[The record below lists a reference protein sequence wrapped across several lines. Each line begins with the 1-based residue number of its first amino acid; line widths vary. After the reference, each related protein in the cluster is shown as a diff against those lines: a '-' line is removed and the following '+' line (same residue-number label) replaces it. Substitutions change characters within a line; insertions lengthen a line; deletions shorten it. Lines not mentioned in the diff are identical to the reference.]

1 MFGIGG
7 WELLVIAVVA
17 LIVLGPKGLPSA
29 ARAIGRVASQLRRA
43 TQDLR
48 DTIELDPE
56 LSELPKAIDEINRP
70 LLSNPLSYRKKPTPK
85 DQPEESAA
93 ERPPPVDFGP
103 ASEVERNKPSVEEHE
118 SEEHEPEEHSEGEI
132 EAAPE
137 AASTETRT
145 DTEEVGGDG

>member
-29 ARAIGRVASQLRRA
+29 ARAIGKVVTQLRKA

-56 LSELPKAIDEINRP
+56 LRELPKAIDEINRP
-70 LLSNPLSYRKKPTPK
+70 FLTNPARYRRSPTPK
-85 DQPEESAA
+85 DQPDEDAA
-93 ERPPPVDFGP
+93 NRPPPVARNAP
-103 ASEVERNKPSVEEHE
+103 SEVERNKPNIESVE
-118 SEEHEPEEHSEGEI
+118 
-132 EAAPE
+132 
-137 AASTETRT
+137 
-145 DTEEVGGDG
+145 DTEPAAAAVDEEVTTEDPPKTPETEELGGDG